1 MSNKL
6 HFYPDFPVVHN
17 ILLLYLRFASRKEK
31 TLLQIEENGFSR
43 MEEDFELETADFVND
58 QNKDGFEVPLG
69 ENEDP
74 ASDDDMGKSVIN
86 QLLF

>member
-1 MSNKL
+1 
-6 HFYPDFPVVHN
+6 
-17 ILLLYLRFASRKEK
+17 
-31 TLLQIEENGFSR
+31 

-74 ASDDDMGKSVIN
+74 ASDDDMGKRVFLSFRDLV
-86 QLLF
+86 LDFKLS